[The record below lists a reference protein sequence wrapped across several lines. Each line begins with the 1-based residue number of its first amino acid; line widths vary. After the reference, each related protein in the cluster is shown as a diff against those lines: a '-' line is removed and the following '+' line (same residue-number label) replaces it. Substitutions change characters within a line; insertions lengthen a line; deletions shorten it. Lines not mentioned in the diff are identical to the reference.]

1 MTYLKI
7 KKLLENKKTLT
18 TKQQYL
24 CDYIIEN
31 MSEIAFLS
39 ANQLAKKAGV
49 GKATFFRFLKD
60 TNFDSY
66 FEFKENVHA
75 YISNNINSNYWQTHA
90 LIKNKPN
97 NNNNFLYSSVKE
109 ATSLL
114 TNMMTTG
121 LNSSFEKAINL
132 IMSSEEIAI
141 LGCRTSKQLAIY
153 FENILLPLGKR
164 INQFSVNEQMIF
176 DKISLLTPNT
186 TLFLIA
192 GAPYTSIIVQAV
204 ELASKNNIPIIFLSN
219 DISSSIASMS
229 DVILLVPKSESRYTI
244 IPFISVI
251 EALTNDLL
259 SRNSEKVS
267 KNLKKIDDSLRKYN
281 LVKWS

>member
-7 KKLLENKKTLT
+7 KKLLQNKKNLT
-18 TKQQYL
+18 TKQQRL

-31 MSEIAFLS
+31 MNEIAFLS

-60 TNFDSY
+60 ANFNSY
-66 FEFKENVHA
+66 FEFKQDIHD

-90 LIKNKPN
+90 LIKNKHN
-97 NNNNFLYSSVKE
+97 NDFLYSSVEE
-109 ATSLL
+109 ATNLL

-153 FENILLPLGKR
+153 FENILLPLGKK
-164 INQFSVNEQMIF
+164 INQLSVNEQMIF
-176 DKISLLTPNT
+176 DKISLLNSNT

-192 GAPYTSIIVQAV
+192 GAPYTSIVIQAV
-204 ELASKNNIPIIFLSN
+204 ELASKNNISIIFLSN
-219 DISSSIASMS
+219 DISSSISSMS
-229 DVILLVPKSESRYTI
+229 DVILLTPKSENRYTI

-259 SRNSEKVS
+259 SRNSDKVS
-267 KNLKKIDDSLRKYN
+267 RNLKKIDESLRKYN
-281 LVKWS
+281 QVKWL

>member
-7 KKLLENKKTLT
+7 KKLLQNKKSLT

-24 CDYIIEN
+24 CDYIFEN
-31 MSEIAFLS
+31 MNDIVFLS
-39 ANQLAKKAGV
+39 ANQLAKKAGI

-60 TNFDSY
+60 TDFDSY
-66 FEFKENVHA
+66 FEFKENIHE
-75 YISNNINSNYWQTHA
+75 YINNNISSNYWQTHA
-90 LIKNKPN
+90 LIKNKSDN
-97 NNNNFLYSSVKE
+97 NDFLYSSVKE
-109 ATSLL
+109 ATTLL
-114 TNMMTTG
+114 TDMMTTG
-121 LNSSFEKAINL
+121 LNSSFEKAIDL
-132 IMSSEEIAI
+132 ILNSEEVAI

-164 INQFSVNEQMIF
+164 IDQLSVNEQMIF
-176 DKISLLTPNT
+176 DKISLLTPKT

-219 DISSSIASMS
+219 NISSSIAAMS
-229 DVILLVPKSESRYTI
+229 DVILLTPKSEKRYTI
-244 IPFISVI
+244 IPFVSVI

-259 SRNSEKVS
+259 ARNSEIVS
-267 KNLKKIDDSLRKYN
+267 KNLKKIDNSLTKYN
-281 LVKWS
+281 QVKWS

>member
-7 KKLLENKKTLT
+7 KKLLQNKKNLT
-18 TKQQYL
+18 TKQQRL

-31 MSEIAFLS
+31 MNEIAFLS

-60 TNFDSY
+60 ANFNSY
-66 FEFKENVHA
+66 FEFKEDIHD

-90 LIKNKPN
+90 LIKNKHN
-97 NNNNFLYSSVKE
+97 NDFLYSSVEE
-109 ATSLL
+109 ATNLL

-153 FENILLPLGKR
+153 FENILLPLGKK
-164 INQFSVNEQMIF
+164 INQLSVNEQMIF
-176 DKISLLTPNT
+176 DKISLLNSNT

-192 GAPYTSIIVQAV
+192 GAPYTSIVIQAV
-204 ELASKNNIPIIFLSN
+204 ELASKNNISIIFLSN
-219 DISSSIASMS
+219 DISSSISSMS
-229 DVILLVPKSESRYTI
+229 DVILLTPKSENRYTI

-259 SRNSEKVS
+259 SRNSDKVS
-267 KNLKKIDDSLRKYN
+267 RNLKKIDESLRKYN
-281 LVKWS
+281 QVKWL